1 MGPSWSP
8 SWDPRRGG
16 SRAHGAEPCTCHRLR
31 AGEQVPPPLGSP
43 RPRLSPAP
51 HPPGIR
57 GCPLD
62 AAAHLARA
70 LGNFLLRGLPKPS
83 FAVLAPG
90 SSRAAAAA
98 RGATP
103 VSFRAS
109 GFGGRG
115 PGERFPRRR
124 SRCFPSGGAGRRWS
138 QPGVGGCPLRVRA
151 GALRGPQ
158 RNAPDGSERLAS
170 GNRDLGKGR
179 GRRPGLLQ
187 RWLRS
192 VAPRGPLLPGLPG
205 PQQQRLPRFFLPDP
219 RRSPRDPPSPR
230 RRTRP
235 GLSAGRLGSLS
246 PPPEAVF

>member
-1 MGPSWSP
+1 ME
-8 SWDPRRGG
+8 
-16 SRAHGAEPCTCHRLR
+16 GAART
-31 AGEQVPPPLGSP
+31 G
-43 RPRLSPAP
+43 LSPAP
-51 HPPGIR
+51 VTACGR
-57 GCPLD
+57 GSRSRRRSGP
-62 AAAHLARA
+62 LARA
-70 LGNFLLRGLPKPS
+70 CRRLRTRPAFGAVPWTRPRTSLVPS
-83 FAVLAPG
+83 GTFCCVGFRSRRLRSWLLAPLAPPPP
-90 SSRAAAAA
+90 RAGPPPCPSAPLASGAGVLVSA
-98 RGATP
+98 SPGGVRGASP
-103 VSFRAS
+103 AEVRD
-109 GFGGRG
+109 GGGRSRG
-115 PGERFPRRR
+115 WVGAPLTPGALYL
-124 SRCFPSGGAGRRWS
+124 SR
-138 QPGVGGCPLRVRA
+138 CPLRVRA